1 MFCALLCMV
10 TTQAL
15 AETLSGNLNPF
26 KNKDAKK
33 VGITEF
39 QRAVTLAANGD
50 QTEWKKLVDYD
61 FVAYIDL
68 VATNINTSAK
78 TYTRQNIVYM
88 LEHSIL
94 LPRKVAVGERVFGR
108 VPSGGSDFYLNTK
121 EFDDMAIVYSDT
133 IREDGNGNPIV
144 PNVVQQNDLGLWSCF
159 NPKGR
164 FYKSFELPTNQ
175 ETIVERIIE
184 RHDTVV
190 VTEMGPV
197 QYVQNEYNEYNYY
210 PTQYETYNNSYGN
223 TGWQPVAMAT
233 PYYTPI
239 LPVCVPGVG
248 GYIAVSAGFYGWG
261 VSAGFGFDPCFRA
274 QISIGGGY
282 QYYYPNCPQV
292 QQAVCNYVQQTSNN
306 TNIVINNTIN
316 NTNTVVVNNT
326 PIVQTPRPIPTT
338 TGVNTG
344 GSGTNPTDSTNT
356 TGGGDFPGSGDN
368 TGGGGTGGNNTGGS
382 GKTDET
388 NGDDLVYTGEHKQKQ
403 MNNTAN
409 EFSQVRL
416 SGFEKPNTVTTR
428 VNNVNSQELGDA
440 IADYQRTHGGQKPTN
455 VYTEVKPDGGVIYRM
470 NNKPV
475 DANSANLA
483 YTTSA
488 TRTSDVNQMGNGQSY
503 TNGTTQTREF
513 SNNNPTVFTNRNTQ
527 QRDFSNSSP
536 TVFTNGTTQVR
547 NWDNN
552 PQGFTTASNTVR
564 TFDANQMN
572 NTGYTNGTTQV
583 RTFDNGPQVL
593 SSNTQQRDWNNNNQP
608 GGFNTTN
615 SQPREFN
622 VNANQGQNFNATN
635 NSVRTFG
642 ANQMNGA
649 STFNTS
655 GNNVRSSGAT
665 QMSNSSPS
673 GMVQQQR
680 TGSPSVI
687 RIR

>member
-1 MFCALLCMV
+1 MV
-10 TTQAL
+10 TTQAFS
-15 AETLSGNLNPF
+15 ETLSGNLNPF
-26 KNKDAKK
+26 KNKEVKK
-33 VGITEF
+33 VSLNEF
-39 QRAVTLAANGD
+39 HSAVKSAAAGN
-50 QTEWKKLVDYD
+50 QTEWRKLVDYD
-61 FVAYIDL
+61 FTAYLDL
-68 VATNINTSAK
+68 VVANISTSAK
-78 TYTRQNIVYM
+78 TYNRANVVYM

-94 LPRKVAVGERVFGR
+94 VERKVGVGERIFG
-108 VPSGGSDFYLNTK
+108 VLPSGGSDFYLATK
-121 EFDDMAIVYSDT
+121 EFDDLAIVYSDT
-133 IREDGNGNPIV
+133 IINQNQPT
-144 PNVVQQNDLGLWSCF
+144 VVEQNDMGLWSCF

-164 FYKSFELPTNQ
+164 FYKSFELPTDK
-175 ETIVERIIE
+175 ETIVERIVE

-197 QYVQNEYNEYNYY
+197 QYVQNYYNEYNYY

-223 TGWQPVAMAT
+223 TGWQPVPVAS
-233 PYYTPI
+233 Y

-274 QISIGGGY
+274 QVSIGGGY

-316 NTNTVVVNNT
+316 NTNTVVVNT
-326 PIVQTPRPIPTT
+326 PVVQTPRPIPTT
-338 TGVNTG
+338 TGINTG

-368 TGGGGTGGNNTGGS
+368 TGGDGTDGHNTGGS

-388 NGDDLVYTGEHKQKQ
+388 NGDDLVYTGEPRQKQ
-403 MNNTAN
+403 MNNPAN
-409 EFSQVRL
+409 EFSEVRPN
-416 SGFEKPNTVTTR
+416 GFQKPNTAVTR
-428 VNNVNSQELGDA
+428 VNNVNSQELGNA

-475 DANSANLA
+475 EAKPNNLA
-483 YTTSA
+483 YTANTQ
-488 TRTSDVNQMGNGQSY
+488 TRTFDVNQMGNGQSY

-513 SNNNPTVFTNRNTQ
+513 SNNNPTVFTNGNTQ

-552 PQGFTTASNTVR
+552 PQGLTTSSSAVR

-572 NTGYTNGTTQV
+572 NTGYSNGNTQV
-583 RTFDNGPQVL
+583 RTFNNGPQVL
-593 SSNTQQRDWNNNNQP
+593 SANTQQRDWSNANQS
-608 GGFNTTN
+608 GSFNTTN
-615 SQPREFN
+615 SQPREFS
-622 VNANQGQNFNATN
+622 VNQGQNFNATN
-635 NSVRTFG
+635 NSVRSFD

-655 GNNVRSSGAT
+655 GNNVRSSGPT

-680 TGSPSVI
+680 TGSPSAI